1 EAAKR
6 LKQGGGGT
14 IICLMTSLV
23 GALKPR
29 YGPYTAS
36 KAAVEAMV
44 KILAKELKGTNITA
58 NCVAPGPIAT
68 EMFFEGKTEEMVNK
82 AFEMIPLGRLGVPED
97 VSSLVGFLAS
107 DGGEWVNGQVVRA
120 NGGFVRSAAFPAP
133 RPRVFVGVLAETKM
147 MSASETCFSTSVLK
161 KRFLPLHDLTTSSS
175 LNITVGCVHVKDV
188 ANTHILAFE
197 SVVHFSELVQVL
209 HKLYPSFKLP
219 DKWIDDT
226 PIVKYQFTKERAKEL
241 GINCTPLEE
250 TGATNTAPN
259 ANGIDPTFLEALPA
273 DLRTEVLA
281 SLIATFPT
289 DLRKEEDTKNAMA
302 NLINIIYDNETSRNP
317 NACYLQQKS
326 IVCPKNSTSVITNSK
341 ILSAVKGTSTI
352 FKSSDEAIPVGN
364 DGGEVELLYPT

>member
-6 LKQGGGGT
+6 LKQSGEGR

-23 GALKPR
+23 GALKPG

-68 EMFFEGKTEEMVNK
+68 ETFFEGKTEEMVNK
-82 AFEMIPLGRLGVPED
+82 AIEMILLGRLGVPED
-97 VSSLVGFLAS
+97 VSPL
-107 DGGEWVNGQVVRA
+107 
-120 NGGFVRSAAFPAP
+120 VRSAAFPAP
-133 RPRVFVGVLAETKM
+133 RPRVFVGVLTETKM

-161 KRFLPLHDLTTSSS
+161 KRFLPLHDWTTSSS

-197 SVVHFSELVQVL
+197 SVIHFSELVQVL

-219 DKWIDDT
+219 NKWIDDT

-250 TGATNTAPN
+250 TGATNTTSN

-273 DLRTEVLA
+273 DLRAEVLA
-281 SLIATFPT
+281 SLIATFPA
-289 DLRKEEDTKNAMA
+289 DLREEEGQH
-302 NLINIIYDNETSRNP
+302 L
-317 NACYLQQKS
+317 
-326 IVCPKNSTSVITNSK
+326 
-341 ILSAVKGTSTI
+341 
-352 FKSSDEAIPVGN
+352 
-364 DGGEVELLYPT
+364 